1 MVRFTQHLIQIS
13 RPAKWGR
20 QKESIRSSGC
30 HRESKRSLEYIAV
43 CSNEQT
49 LHVQIFQQF
58 IDQQGGPD
66 DGFEEPHYA
75 HPECGGMT
83 NVIDQRAEKPKAI
96 DRRRTTSID
105 HFLFARLPFR
115 RLCIRGHCILLLF
128 TISNYQYI
136 RHRLEKSCTSFHLL
150 GRNRHALLVDMEAE
164 EKQPG
169 IICAHAAKTK
179 SESFSYPRLAGYAD
193 RVARI
198 YWHHRHDPGG
208 YLCFIHPVRGIEE

>member
-1 MVRFTQHLIQIS
+1 MVHSTQPHILIS
-13 RPAKWGR
+13 LRAKWER
-20 QKESIRSSGC
+20 RKESIRSSGY
-30 HRESKRSLEYIAV
+30 HSTSETIVGARLSVLQQS
-43 CSNEQT
+43 T
-49 LHVQIFQQF
+49 LHIQIFQQF

-66 DGFEEPHYA
+66 HGFEESHYA

-83 NVIDQRAEKPKAI
+83 NVIDQRAEKPEAI
-96 DRRRTTSID
+96 DRSRNASID
-105 HFLFARLPFR
+105 HFLSARLPFR

-128 TISNYQYI
+128 AISNYQYI

-179 SESFSYPRLAGYAD
+179 SESFSYPCLAEYAD

-198 YWHHRHDPGG
+198 YWHHWHHPGRH
-208 YLCFIHPVRGIEE
+208 LCFIHPVRGIEE